1 MSRAGW
7 IGLCALVVLVAV
19 IVLAARWR
27 SADSAPAGSESTP
40 APATDATESPEGP
53 TDALPDPSPA
63 EPAVREVQTRSGVA
77 VRLQRAPR
85 IDVPVPP
92 YGALYAQLSAG
103 IETAPPAEQYRF
115 GLLLYQ
121 CRDVPEQAAELAAKI
136 EQVHQTRRLDGWD
149 IGDPVIEEA
158 ALRRDF
164 DNCAGI
170 PAEARRAHRDWMKRA
185 AGQGQ
190 MEAQLNL
197 MYYLPKAEYCQFI
210 EDCTPQQAA
219 FMTGLREESRAAIQ
233 QALEAGSVEALR
245 TVGSWALNDEMG
257 PPDPIQAYAYLSAYD
272 QVQQAAGRERELA
285 RMLEQIAER
294 LRPVD
299 QELAE
304 TRARELLAN
313 PNCCVMTR

>member
-7 IGLCALVVLVAV
+7 IGLCALVVLVGV
-19 IVLAARWR
+19 IVIAARWR
-27 SADSAPAGSESTP
+27 SAESAPAASESTAASADVTGSSDGQVD
-40 APATDATESPEGP
+40 AP
-53 TDALPDPSPA
+53 PDQPPV

-77 VRLQRAPR
+77 VRLQRASR

-103 IETAPPAEQYRF
+103 IESAPPAEQYRF

-121 CRDVPEQAAELAAKI
+121 CRDVPAQAGELAAKI

-149 IGDPVIEEA
+149 IGDPVMEEA
-158 ALRRDF
+158 TLRRDF

-170 PAEARRAHRDWMKRA
+170 PAEERRAHRDWMKRA
-185 AGQGQ
+185 AEQGQ

-219 FMTGLREESRAAIQ
+219 FMTSLREESRTTIQ

-299 QELAE
+299 LELAE
-304 TRARELLAN
+304 ARARELLAN

>member
-7 IGLCALVVLVAV
+7 AGVAALVAV
-19 IVLAARWR
+19 LAVVVGIAREHW
-27 SADSAPAGSESTP
+27 SAPEAGRQAPVDDAPPTIESNADRGDGQQP
-40 APATDATESPEGP
+40 EAAP
-53 TDALPDPSPA
+53 
-63 EPAVREVQTRSGVA
+63 EPAVRQVQTRSGVA

-85 IDVPVPP
+85 IETPVPP
-92 YGALYAQLSAG
+92 YGELYARLSAG
-103 IETAPPAEQYRF
+103 IETAPPADQYRL

-121 CRDVPEQAAELAAKI
+121 CRDVPGAAAELASKI

-170 PAEARRAHRDWMKRA
+170 PAAARQTHRDWMKRA
-185 AGQGQ
+185 AAGGL

-197 MYYLPKAEYCQFI
+197 MYYLPRAEYCQYI
-210 EDCTPQQAA
+210 EDCTPQQLA
-219 FMTGLREESRAAIQ
+219 FMSGLREESRVAIG

-257 PPDPIQAYAYLSAYD
+257 PPDPVQAYAYLSAYD
-272 QVQQAAGRERELA
+272 QVQQAAGVERELA
-285 RMLEQIAER
+285 RMLEQIGER

-299 QELAE
+299 LDQAE
-304 TRARELLAN
+304 TQARELLAN
-313 PNCCVMTR
+313 PRCCVMTR

>member
-7 IGLCALVVLVAV
+7 AGVCALVVLLLVVV
-19 IVLAARWR
+19 IAARWR
-27 SADSAPAGSESTP
+27 SADPALASPESAAAPAATTGTAGGPDGASSAQ
-40 APATDATESPEGP
+40 APV
-53 TDALPDPSPA
+53 

-85 IDVPVPP
+85 IDVPSPP
-92 YGALYAQLSAG
+92 YGALYAHLSAG
-103 IETAPPAEQYRF
+103 IESAPPAEQYRF

-121 CRDVPEQAAELAAKI
+121 CRDTPEQAGELAAKI

-164 DNCAGI
+164 ENCAGI
-170 PAEARRAHRDWMKRA
+170 PADARRSHRAWMKRA
-185 AGQGQ
+185 AEQGQ

-197 MYYLPKAEYCQFI
+197 MYYLPKADYCQFI

-219 FMTGLREESRAAIQ
+219 FMTGLREESRSVIE

-257 PPDPIQAYAYLSAYD
+257 PPDPVQAYAHLSAYD

-285 RMLEQIAER
+285 RMLEQIGER

-299 QELAE
+299 LDLAE
-304 TRARELLAN
+304 ARARELLAN